1 MAEPCQLLAQH
12 HRSAVD
18 AYQADIEAMEGRLRA
33 PSRGPDDMSWRGR
46 RADGHEQRAA
56 RARLERA
63 NRLMGATNNIN
74 RTLDQLAEA
83 YGFATRSS
91 YGASH

>member
-12 HRSAVD
+12 HRAAVD

-33 PSRGPDDMSWRGR
+33 PSRGPEDTAWRGR

-63 NRLMGATNNIN
+63 NRLMSTGSPINITT
-74 RTLDQLAEA
+74 TLDQLAVA
-83 YGFATRSS
+83 YGLATPTR
-91 YGASH
+91 H